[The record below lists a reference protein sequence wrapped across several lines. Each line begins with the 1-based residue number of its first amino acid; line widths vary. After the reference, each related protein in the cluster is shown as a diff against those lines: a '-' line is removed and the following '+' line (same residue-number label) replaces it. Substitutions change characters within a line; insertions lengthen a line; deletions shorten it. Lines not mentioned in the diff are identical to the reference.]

1 MIQTIVLKI
10 DKTKFQCEIIDNQ
23 TFYIRRLRRN
33 GSWTFGFS
41 PSEINGGVWMPE
53 LAGKSFM
60 GKQMDAELKRYKNKY
75 LAVLEKL
82 KTLSVYF

>member
-41 PSEINGGVWMPE
+41 PSEINEGVWMPE
-53 LAGKSFM
+53 LAKKSFNWV
-60 GKQMDAELKRYKNKY
+60 RF
-75 LAVLEKL
+75 
-82 KTLSVYF
+82 SVVIFLTFRID